1 MKIKHGNFQY
11 PGDSQL
17 FPISL
22 DDDDGQ
28 MELQINLYIYIKIN
42 FHRQNSMNQKPG
54 FERAAIT

>member
-28 MELQINLYIYIKIN
+28 MELQINLYIHQNKLPQTK
-42 FHRQNSMNQKPG
+42 FHESKAR
-54 FERAAIT
+54 F